1 MLKFLFQLSP
11 MQRFYHNWFQVEKNR
26 FMKIFWITALTSL
39 SILIG
44 SCSKQNEVAD
54 AWHWMRTD
62 GGIGYNIHETPSS
75 TGNDINLQLTGDNK
89 YAFYINGVL
98 TSEGTYIIKYQ
109 NSIVDH
115 QDKPVIDF
123 SNVADRD
130 MMIEKI
136 SNDSLVLSDNCYD
149 GIVSV
154 YTK

>member
-1 MLKFLFQLSP
+1 
-11 MQRFYHNWFQVEKNR
+11 MQRFYPNWCQDEKNR
-26 FMKIFWITALTSL
+26 FMKIFYWTTALTFL
-39 SILIG
+39 IMLIG
-44 SCSKQNEVAD
+44 SCSKQSARKEMAA

-75 TGNDINLQLTGDNK
+75 TGNDIDLQLTGDNK
-89 YAFYINGVL
+89 YAFYINGVV
-98 TSEGTYIIKYQ
+98 TSEGTYIVKYQ

-136 SNDSLVLSDNCYD
+136 NNDSLVLSDNCYD